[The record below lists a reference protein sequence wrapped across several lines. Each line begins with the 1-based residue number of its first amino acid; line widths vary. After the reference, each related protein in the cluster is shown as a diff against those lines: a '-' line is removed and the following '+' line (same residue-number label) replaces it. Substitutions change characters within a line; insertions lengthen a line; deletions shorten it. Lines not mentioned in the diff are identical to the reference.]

1 MLKQKLSTT
10 ALIVLAVVVAA
21 LCADY
26 VSNTFILRTPGAFT
40 PLNTFAIALFVSLPV
55 CYYLVSQ
62 RFDLQR
68 TKEALAAAVAE
79 GQARRE
85 DAEAALEKLRES
97 EALYRLLADNQ
108 SDVISL
114 WTAEGVRKYS
124 SPSAE
129 RAFGFTAEEM
139 MRLPRSANAHP
150 DDLPIIQ
157 ALTASL
163 TPGGE
168 SKSAEYRLMHRDGSE
183 VWVEGTFRKLAD
195 GGDGMLSTTRVITER
210 KRLQQELL
218 GALEDAKAALSAK
231 SDFLANM
238 THELRT
244 PLNAIV
250 GFSGLL
256 RQSMTLGAADAR
268 HAALI
273 YDASQTLLSVV
284 NDVLDFSKLDAEA
297 VEFEAYPIDP
307 AAMAQSC
314 VDLLAGQAQAK
325 GLTLDARIE
334 GATEMLL
341 GDGTRLR
348 QVLMN
353 FISNALKFTASGSV
367 RVTASQTA
375 EGESHRLRFA
385 VTDTGIGVPA
395 DHLDTIFGRFTQ
407 ADASVSRQYGGTGLG
422 LAICKRIIDGM
433 GGRIGVESALGVGST
448 FWCEVTLPV
457 AGGQAAQGGVE
468 TAPVSLERSIRLLVA
483 DDNAVNRELIAALL
497 APFAVDIVAAADGI
511 EAYEAWAR
519 QAFDIILMDV
529 QMPNMDGLTAARRI
543 RASALPGAPR
553 VPIIAMTANVL
564 PEQVERCLE
573 AGMDDHL
580 GKPIDPARLLEAV
593 ARWSDGGDAAAED
606 RAFAG

>member
-10 ALIVLAVVVAA
+10 AAIVLAVVVAA

-26 VSNTFILRTPGAFT
+26 VSNTFILRTPAAFT
-40 PLNTFAIALFVSLPV
+40 PLNTLAIALFVSLPV

-62 RFDLQR
+62 RFNLQR
-68 TKEALAAAVAE
+68 IREALAAAVAE

-85 DAEAALEKLRES
+85 DAEAALERLRES

-114 WTAEGVRKYS
+114 WTADGLRKYS

-129 RAFGFTAEEM
+129 RAFGFTADEM

-168 SKSAEYRLMHRDGSE
+168 SKSAEYRLMHRDGTE
-183 VWVEGTFRKLAD
+183 IWVEGTFQKLAD
-195 GGDGMLSTTRVITER
+195 GSGMLSTTRVITER

-218 GALEDAKAALSAK
+218 SALDDAKAALSAK

-256 RQSMTLGAADAR
+256 RQSSTLTAVDAR

-273 YDASQTLLSVV
+273 HDASQTLLGVV

-297 VEFEAYPIDP
+297 VEFEAYPID
-307 AAMAQSC
+307 AAALAQSC
-314 VDLLAGQAQAK
+314 VDLLAGQAEAK

-334 GATEMLL
+334 GATTTLL

-353 FISNALKFTASGSV
+353 FISNALKFTTSGGV
-367 RVTASQTA
+367 HVVASQMA
-375 EGESHRLRFA
+375 EGEHHRLRFA
-385 VTDTGIGVPA
+385 VTDSGIGVPA
-395 DHLDTIFGRFTQ
+395 DHLDSIFGRFTQ

-433 GGRIGVESALGVGST
+433 GGEIGVTSALGVGST
-448 FWCEVTLPV
+448 FWCEVMLPTAASATAQDV
-457 AGGQAAQGGVE
+457 AE

-497 APFAVDIVAAADGI
+497 APFAVDIVTAADGI

-519 QAFDIILMDV
+519 QTFDLILMDV

-543 RASALPGAPR
+543 RASALPGSPR
-553 VPIIAMTANVL
+553 VPIVAMTANVL

-580 GKPIDPARLLEAV
+580 GKPIDATRLLETV
-593 ARWSDGGDAAAED
+593 ARWSESGEAAEE
-606 RAFAG
+606 RAAVS

>member
-10 ALIVLAVVVAA
+10 AVIVLVVVVAA

-85 DAEAALEKLRES
+85 DAEAALERLRES

-114 WTAEGVRKYS
+114 WTADGVRKYS

-129 RAFGFTAEEM
+129 RTFGFTAEEM

-150 DDLPIIQ
+150 DDVAIIQ

-168 SKSAEYRLMHRDGSE
+168 SKSAEYRLMHRDGSAI
-183 VWVEGTFRKLAD
+183 WVEGTFRKLGD
-195 GGDGMLSTTRVITER
+195 GSNGMLSTTRVITER

-218 GALEDAKAALSAK
+218 GALDDAKAALSAK

-256 RQSMTLGAADAR
+256 MQSSTLAAADVR

-273 YDASQTLLSVV
+273 HDASQTLLSVV

-307 AAMAQSC
+307 AAIAQSC

-325 GLTLDARIE
+325 GLTLEARVE
-334 GATEMLL
+334 SATETLL

-353 FISNALKFTASGSV
+353 FISNALKFTTSGGV
-367 RVTASQTA
+367 QLAVSQTP
-375 EGESHRLRFA
+375 EGERHRLRFS

-395 DHLDTIFGRFTQ
+395 DHLDAIFGRFTQ
-407 ADASVSRQYGGTGLG
+407 ADASVSRRYGGTGLG

-433 GGRIGVESALGVGST
+433 GGKIGVESALGFGST
-448 FWCEVTLPV
+448 FWCEVALPV
-457 AGGQAAQGGVE
+457 AGNQATAGDAE
-468 TAPVSLERSIRLLVA
+468 TAPVTLDRSIRVLVA

-511 EAYEAWAR
+511 EAYQAWAR
-519 QAFDIILMDV
+519 QPFDLILMDV
-529 QMPNMDGLTAARRI
+529 QMPHMDGLTAVRRI
-543 RASALPGAPR
+543 RASALAEAPR

-573 AGMDDHL
+573 AGMDDHI
-580 GKPIDPARLLEAV
+580 GKPIDPARLLETV
-593 ARWSDGGDAAAED
+593 ARWADGAAATTAE
-606 RAFAG
+606 RAIAG